1 MALPAMAHP
10 YLPALATLIPYGAFY
25 LLLADP
31 SQLPKRFRVFG

>member
-10 YLPALATLIPYGAFY
+10 YLPALATLIPYGAIY